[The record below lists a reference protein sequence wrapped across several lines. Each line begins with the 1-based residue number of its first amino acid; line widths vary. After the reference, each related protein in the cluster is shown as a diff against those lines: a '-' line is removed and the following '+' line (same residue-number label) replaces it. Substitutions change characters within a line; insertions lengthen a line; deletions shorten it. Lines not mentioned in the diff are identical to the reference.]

1 MAIIKTTP
9 TFNLLTLRF
18 LSTLS
23 SAALLATLNFS
34 SSVYTEYFPRP
45 TLLGASRTLFTSLL
59 AEAIDDD
66 GMCLDKGPPG
76 LGSTEPEPFFK

>member
-9 TFNLLTLRF
+9 TFNLLTSVEKMSDYEVYDSCIQEHF
-18 LSTLS
+18 L
-23 SAALLATLNFS
+23 
-34 SSVYTEYFPRP
+34 P
-45 TLLGASRTLFTSLL
+45 LL
-59 AEAIDDD
+59 AEATDDD